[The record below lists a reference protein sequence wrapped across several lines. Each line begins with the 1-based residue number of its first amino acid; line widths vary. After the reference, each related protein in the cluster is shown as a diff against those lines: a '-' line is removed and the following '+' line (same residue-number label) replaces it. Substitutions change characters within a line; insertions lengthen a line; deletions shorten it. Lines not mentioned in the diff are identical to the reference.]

1 MRRGEVSAVPRL
13 VVVLLRGGPD
23 DLPRALEVP
32 AHEVDDRLCIPRGN
46 GYEHFEFTQE
56 YDDFDGQPAP
66 VYRWSYRTAI
76 AE

>member
-1 MRRGEVSAVPRL
+1 MPRL

-23 DLPRALEVP
+23 DLPRVMEAPVDEVG
-32 AHEVDDRLCIPRGN
+32 HRMSFPRGN
-46 GYEHFEFTQE
+46 GYEHFEFSEE
-56 YDDFDGQPAP
+56 YEDFDGRPAP